1 MLSKVLALTLCH
13 VERAFLKK
21 QRKHHTL
28 FSHPFVKPLFLV
40 KRMSAVKLAVSCYKR
55 MRLTTSAYGMY
66 LYIPTPLISILW
78 REIIKIKVFPLCD
91 MYLIKS
97 QRKLAIWCD
106 LMCNQLCHRF
116 LMGLSKRENNPP
128 LSHLSSSLVPR
139 LSRNAS
145 MYRRESLVFFL
156 RKYDVI

>member
-13 VERAFLKK
+13 VERAVLKK
-21 QRKHHTL
+21 QRKHRPL
-28 FSHPFVKPLFLV
+28 FSHPLV
-40 KRMSAVKLAVSCYKR
+40 KRMSAVKHIFSCSQLLYVHALNNQHLR
-55 MRLTTSAYGMY
+55 YDLIYSNTTNFR
-66 LYIPTPLISILW
+66 

-97 QRKLAIWCD
+97 QRKLAIWSD

-145 MYRRESLVFFL
+145 MYCRESLVFFL